1 MWIKFPSAYV
11 LKFWG
16 YDPNLSSP
24 DLCLQRFLLLA
35 IGNKPLSLLLQTLNK
50 FFVIAGFCLVFVL
63 FFDVLCFFP
72 FFFLLLGEIKDLRQ
86 WITTSFISWEN
97 LRIILFCRIVHLI
110 FTWDNWIKS
119 ISQWILVVPTTH
131 VSYRII
137 NNRRVNVEQGLL
149 RFFSN
154 YSFFFYT
161 LKFRH

>member
-1 MWIKFPSAYV
+1 MFSNFEATIQTFLRLIFVYRGFFC
-11 LKFWG
+11 LQLET
-16 YDPNLSSP
+16 NLSVS
-24 DLCLQRFLLLA
+24 CFKHWTNFFL
-35 IGNKPLSLLLQTLNK
+35 
-50 FFVIAGFCLVFVL
+50 IAGFCLVFVL